1 MNQIILLGTSHIAEE
16 SVAAIQA
23 AIAKHEPDMVAV
35 ELDEGRL
42 DALVHKRRRASFLQ
56 LVPRVGITGA
66 VFAAIGGYVQKKLG
80 AHVGVLPGA
89 DMLAAV
95 RAGQKKKLPVF
106 LIDQPIE
113 LTLRHF
119 STAFTF
125 REKLRLLAD
134 IFMALLF
141 PRRQMKQY
149 GLFTLDLSKVPPKKL
164 IERLIREIK
173 KRYPSLYRV
182 LIQERNE
189 YMAYQLVRLAHQ
201 YPNAKILA
209 VVGAGHEEGM
219 RKMLWVVKG

>member
-16 SVAAIQA
+16 SVAAIKQA
-23 AIAKHEPDMVAV
+23 LAKHEPGMVAV

-42 DALVHKRRRASFLQ
+42 DALIHKRRRASFFQ
-56 LVPRVGITGA
+56 LVPQVGITGA
-66 VFAAIGGYVQKKLG
+66 VFAALGGYVQKKLG

-95 RAGQKKKLPVF
+95 RSAQKKKLPVF

-113 LTLRHF
+113 ITLRHF

-125 REKLRLLAD
+125 REKLRLLGD
-134 IFMALLF
+134 IILAVFF
-141 PRRQMKQY
+141 PRRQMKQC

-182 LIQERNE
+182 LIHERNE

-201 YPNAKILA
+201 HPDTKILA

-219 RKMLWVVKG
+219 KKMLKVVK